1 MPAGEN
7 LKICPC
13 RKDVFW
19 VIMQMPDYYTALLH
33 IITHFYNPLPYPLRN
48 HLMDAP
54 LSIFL
59 QVCQQEI
66 YGEENFNLG
75 ILTFSDSFK
84 DQNPM
89 ELLSETGGVP
99 LNSLT
104 LDYTASSTLKKSK
117 INDWALSLEIRME
130 RKVLQSFVQIIAPPG
145 LLVVVS
151 WVSNQVSS
159 HNFLTVC
166 FLDKWP

>member
-1 MPAGEN
+1 
-7 LKICPC
+7 
-13 RKDVFW
+13 
-19 VIMQMPDYYTALLH
+19 MPDPPPPYYAF
-33 IITHFYNPLPYPLRN
+33 FYPPHPYPLRN

-54 LSIFL
+54 LSIFP

-104 LDYTASSTLKKSK
+104 LDYTASSSLKESK
-117 INDWALSLEIRME
+117 INHWALSLEIRME
-130 RKVLQSFVQIIAPPG
+130 RKALQSFVQIIAPPG

-151 WVSNQVSS
+151 WVSHQVSS
-159 HNFLTVC
+159 PNFLSM
-166 FLDKWP
+166 

>member
-1 MPAGEN
+1 MFN
-7 LKICPC
+7 YL
-13 RKDVFW
+13 
-19 VIMQMPDYYTALLH
+19 
-33 IITHFYNPLPYPLRN
+33 
-48 HLMDAP
+48 
-54 LSIFL
+54 IFL

-89 ELLSETGGVP
+89 ELLSETDEVP

-104 LDYTASSTLKKSK
+104 LDYTATSTLKESK
-117 INDWALSLEIRME
+117 INHGALSLEIRME

-151 WVSNQVSS
+151 GVIRF
-159 HNFLTVC
+159 FLIIYE
-166 FLDKWP
+166 KWSTQGSQKKCVFSRKKLIFFDPKK

>member
-1 MPAGEN
+1 MFN
-7 LKICPC
+7 
-13 RKDVFW
+13 
-19 VIMQMPDYYTALLH
+19 YH
-33 IITHFYNPLPYPLRN
+33 
-48 HLMDAP
+48 
-54 LSIFL
+54 IFL

-89 ELLSETGGVP
+89 ELLSETDEVP

-104 LDYTASSTLKKSK
+104 LDYTATSTLKESK
-117 INDWALSLEIRME
+117 INHWALSLEIRME

-151 WVSNQVSS
+151 WVIR
-159 HNFLTVC
+159 FLLITSC
-166 FLDKWP
+166 QCRYRPNNGNIKAGIY